1 MHRGLSA
8 TAEALKRQTMTRD
21 HPLLPYAVTLAAV
34 GLFSLMDAMMKE
46 AALAVGAFSALL
58 LRNALGLALIGPV
71 WLARRRG
78 WPGRAAMRIHLVRG
92 VVASAMAFT
101 FFWGIARIPLAEG
114 IALSFVAPLIALHLA
129 ALLLGE
135 RIRPGAIGASLVG
148 LAGVAVITFGRARGG
163 GWSEDAGWGTGSVL
177 VSSLLY
183 AWNLVLQRQQALAA
197 GPLEVAAFQTG
208 VVCLVLL
215 VFAPLAFAMP
225 ARETWPAIAAAAAL
239 ALAAVLLLAW
249 SYARAEAQ
257 ALVPLEYSGFLWAA
271 LFGWLFF
278 AERVTLPVLLGAG
291 LIVGACWIAAPK
303 RPTEQTAA

>member
-1 MHRGLSA
+1 
-8 TAEALKRQTMTRD
+8 MTRD
-21 HPLLPYAVTLAAV
+21 HPLLPFAVTLAAV
-34 GLFSLMDAMMKE
+34 GLFSLMDALMKS

-58 LRNALGLALIGPV
+58 LRNVLGLAVIGPV
-71 WLARRRG
+71 WLVARRG

-92 VVASAMAFT
+92 AVASAMAFT

-114 IALSFVAPLIALHLA
+114 IALSFVAPLIALYLA
-129 ALLLGE
+129 AILLGE
-135 RIRPGAIGASLVG
+135 RIRPGAVGASLVG
-148 LAGVAVITFGRARGG
+148 LAGVAVIAFGRAGSC
-163 GWSEDAGWGTGSVL
+163 GWSEEAAWGTGSVL

-215 VFAPLAFAMP
+215 AFAPLAFVMP

-239 ALAAVLLLAW
+239 ALSAVLLLAW

-291 LIVGACWIAAPK
+291 LIVGACWIAAPR
-303 RPTEQTAA
+303 RPTEQTAT